1 MSQLEMVERDR
12 SASENKIEIK
22 LDQSL
27 KPMNFENKQGDMNIF
42 AEQYVEDIL
51 QQAQNEANLTILK
64 PKIGAPESNK
74 SVGRVQ

>member
-27 KPMNFENKQGDMNIF
+27 KPVNIENKQGDMNSF
-42 AEQYVEDIL
+42 AGQYVEDML
-51 QQAQNEANLTILK
+51 QQAQNEANFAILK
-64 PKIGAPESNK
+64 PKNGVPESYK
-74 SVGRVQ
+74 SIGRVQ

>member
-27 KPMNFENKQGDMNIF
+27 KPVNIENKQGDMNSF
-42 AEQYVEDIL
+42 AKQYVEEML
-51 QQAQNEANLTILK
+51 QQAQNEANLASLK
-64 PKIGAPESNK
+64 PKNGAPELNK
-74 SVGRVQ
+74 SIERVQ